1 MRNELLPDS
10 EIDDAFHWLHDSV
23 DALAEARAQRL
34 HLEDYAKT
42 LKSKIMKEHPE
53 LPVAA
58 QEREAYA
65 SVRYE
70 EFLEGLKIARRKD
83 EKLRGLRDIKLAL
96 IDAWRSASSNRRA
109 QI

>member
-10 EIDDAFHWLHDSV
+10 DVDDAFHWLHDNV
-23 DALAEARAQRL
+23 DAIAEARAQRL

-42 LKSKIMKEHPE
+42 LKSKIMKEHPA

-65 SVRYE
+65 SLRYE
-70 EFLEGLKIARRKD
+70 EYLEGLKIARRND
-83 EKLRGLRDIKLAL
+83 EKLRGLRDIKLAQ

-109 QI
+109 SI

>member
-10 EIDDAFHWLHDSV
+10 QVDDDFHWLQDNYDAV
-23 DALAEARAQRL
+23 ALARANRL
-34 HLEDYAKT
+34 HLEDYENVLLARIK
-42 LKSKIMKEHPE
+42 KEHPE
-53 LPVAA
+53 LSVAA

-70 EFLEGLKIARRKD
+70 EFLEGLKLARRND
-83 EKLRGLRDIKLAL
+83 ERLRNERDTRLAR